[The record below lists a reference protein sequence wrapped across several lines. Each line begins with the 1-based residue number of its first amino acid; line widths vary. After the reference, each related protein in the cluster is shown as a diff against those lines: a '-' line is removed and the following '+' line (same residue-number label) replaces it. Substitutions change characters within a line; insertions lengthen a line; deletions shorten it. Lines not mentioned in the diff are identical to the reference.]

1 MSVMLKKEMLQTN
14 KILTQK
20 YSQTTVDCDVIVPD
34 INPDIQKILD
44 IDGHISISEKVLRNN
59 KIHIQGNINMTV
71 LYLPDGEVLS
81 MVKSISASQSFT
93 HTIDVASDSG
103 NLVAD
108 IEPECFNY
116 TLINS
121 RKINLRCTL
130 GINCKLTE
138 PQIFEVS
145 SAAEE
150 NDDICVKTEKI
161 RICDNS
167 INSEN
172 RIVICGKA
180 EVPSGSPSASEL
192 LKTSVVPEATELIL
206 TENSALA
213 KGKIKITFL
222 YTSLDDGSV
231 QIFEHSVPFEE
242 ELDVDGIE
250 EDMEAEI
257 EYILSDMHCEIRDD
271 FDGEPR
277 IIGYEIGLSA
287 VLRGVKIYEPE
298 IVYDAYSLSG
308 KAILT
313 SEPIKAE
320 LLVGNTTAQLTH
332 KSSIKLPQDFPE
344 ISKICNTDI
353 SASVERIV
361 INDNEITVLGM
372 LKTNIL
378 YMSNNRQSPLC
389 SFSDTSEFSHS
400 MPYTSSEKNTVC
412 DAKVFI
418 EHTSYNLTSSDS
430 LELRVVMGLSVRLSK
445 EETITPISQIDIE
458 SSDAVSTKPYIRML
472 FVQEGDTLWSI
483 AKHCKT
489 TVDSLMEYN
498 SLTDDNLSV
507 GQILKIC

>member
-1 MSVMLKKEMLQTN
+1 MSVMLKKEMIQTN

-34 INPDIQKILD
+34 INPDIQNILD
-44 IDGHISISEKVLRNN
+44 IDGHVTVSEKVFRNN
-59 KIHIQGNINMTV
+59 KIHIQGNVSMTV
-71 LYLPDGEVLS
+71 LYLPDGEVMS
-81 MVKSISASQSFT
+81 MVKSVSASQPFT
-93 HTIDVASDSG
+93 HTIDAVFESG

-108 IEPECFNY
+108 VEAECFNY

-121 RKINLRCTL
+121 RKVNLRCTL

-145 SAAEE
+145 SAAED
-150 NDDICVKTEKI
+150 NDDICVKTKKF

-172 RIVICGKA
+172 RVVICGKA
-180 EVPSGSPSASEL
+180 EIPTGNPSASEL
-192 LKTSVVPEATELIL
+192 LKTSVVPEATELTL

-213 KGKIKITFL
+213 KGKVKITFL

-231 QIFEHSVPFEE
+231 QLFEHNIPFEE

-257 EYILSDMHCEIRDD
+257 EYVLSDIYCEIRDD

-277 IIGYEIGLSA
+277 LIGYEIGLTA
-287 VLRGVKIYEPE
+287 VIRGVKIYEPE
-298 IVYDAYSLSG
+298 IIYDAYSLSG
-308 KAILT
+308 KTILT
-313 SEPIKAE
+313 SEPIKTE
-320 LLVGNTTAQLTH
+320 LLIGNTTAQLTH
-332 KSSIKLPQDFPE
+332 KSVVRLPHDFPE

-353 SASVERIV
+353 SASVERII
-361 INDNEITVLGM
+361 INDNEITVFGT

-378 YMSNNRQSPLC
+378 YMSNDRQAPLC
-389 SFSDTSEFSHS
+389 GFSDTSEFSHS
-400 MPYTSSEKNTVC
+400 MPYSSVDNNPVC
-412 DAKVFI
+412 DAKIFI

-445 EETITPISQIDIE
+445 EETINPISKIDVE
-458 SSDAVSTKPYIRML
+458 FDDAVSKKPYIRMF
-472 FVQEGDTLWSI
+472 FVQEGDTLWNI
-483 AKHCKT
+483 AKHYKT
-489 TVDSLMEYN
+489 TVDSLMKHN
-498 SLTDDNLSV
+498 SLTEDEISV
-507 GQILKIC
+507 GQVLKIC